1 MEWVK
6 KMQVETAALN
16 SETKKRLD
24 QGEIKLQRLHERVKI
39 LEDESKRSKENMDTV
54 KAESKLILD
63 EIVEKWDS
71 RSDLVHVKILSQI
84 TSKLF
89 EATECPIS
97 FELIKDPVIT
107 PSGHTVDRKA
117 MEELIYRGFRD
128 PFTRKG
134 FWTSIIPN
142 FALTEITKT
151 VFSCWQ
157 ELKLLNSQPK

>member
-1 MEWVK
+1 
-6 KMQVETAALN
+6 MQVETAALGL
-16 SETKKRLD
+16 ETKKWLE
-24 QGEIKLQRLHERVKI
+24 QGEIKLQRLSERVKI
-39 LEDESKRSKENMDTV
+39 LEDESKRSTENMVTV
-54 KAESKLILD
+54 KAESKLILE

-71 RSDLVHVKILSQI
+71 HSDLVHAKNLSQI

-97 FELIKDPVIT
+97 FELMKDPVLT

-128 PFTRKG
+128 PFTREG
-134 FWTSIIPN
+134 VWTSIIQN
-142 FALTEITKT
+142 YALTEITKT